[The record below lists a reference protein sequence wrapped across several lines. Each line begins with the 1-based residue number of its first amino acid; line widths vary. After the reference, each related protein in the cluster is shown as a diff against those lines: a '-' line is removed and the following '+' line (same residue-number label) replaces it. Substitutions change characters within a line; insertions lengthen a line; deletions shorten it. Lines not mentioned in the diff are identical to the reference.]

1 MARPVEFSKTQRI
14 VLLIDLHPL
23 LAFQNRNPKP
33 YLSPILV
40 AAKRLLDFAPLSNS
54 LFAFKFFFSSF
65 SPLRS
70 TSEVHRLLPNPIFN
84 SLSFNNHS
92 QTLTSLTAVFNTLS
106 TAQISDKL
114 SDARPCA
121 SHAGSTLLQLVHDY
135 AWESGSENFRGKGN
149 NDFKT
154 PRSNLVILFSPVCR
168 SIHAFS
174 EFLEMDSVSQVLIDS
189 DGILFKFRNIFAAVN
204 GALLNKDIH
213 VSWVDV
219 RCEIEGNNEELETND
234 CETEFLPV
242 RSAVTQLGW
251 GFCSTD
257 TIVLGSAL
265 IPFGLIYPMIGVSF
279 SFVNLN
285 DSCKRSGV
293 QLSLGILDVNGK
305 PLECNCCD
313 LELLNLNGLPGHACD
328 EMLSTLVFG
337 DPQTEISRPSK
348 TMINQF
354 LDGMT
359 KICIKAVQRYNEG
372 DKIESCSAD
381 TILVREFVRNS
392 KKPTEKPGN
401 DFFASKVLHMLS
413 EDSNQLEDPNSIPIW
428 QILLSFLYKEGYWA
442 LVSLS
447 NNNEDEALGM
457 LKPLTAHFAVLS
469 LINSDPVHGCSVPD
483 SKKKHE
489 IHESR
494 ADTVNFM
501 GRNSSQAET
510 STCGRREPSKIGKKK
525 RKLRNLSQDFTWSS
539 FCNAASEYS
548 EFDLA
553 AVYLSRYFD
562 KKKLKFLKC
571 WMKQITRYSPNWP
584 SIMCK
589 SKCSGETSM
598 SPNFPSEPSR
608 TQEEPVFATTSET
621 SEAFLS
627 SLSKRIQHGI
637 ECGMDLGSL
646 AERLVKSSIHS
657 LPSWNNETLELQDPL
672 AKADDSCKALCTKL
686 TKLLLR
692 DPKKMKDLN
701 ELMDPSAKTFNS
713 NPVSEKIVR
722 EYPFSIY
729 S

>member
-1 MARPVEFSKTQRI
+1 MARPVDFSRTQRI

-23 LAFQNRNPKP
+23 LAFQNRNPNP
-33 YLSPILV
+33 YLSTILV

-70 TSEVHRLLPNPIFN
+70 ASEVYRLLTNPIFN

-106 TAQISDKL
+106 TAQVSDKL

-121 SHAGSTLLQLVHDY
+121 SHAASTLLQLVHDY
-135 AWESGSENFRGKGN
+135 AWESGSENFRGKGY
-149 NDFKT
+149 NDFQT
-154 PRSNLVILFSPVCR
+154 LRSNLIILFSPVCR

-174 EFLEMDSVSQVLIDS
+174 EYLEMDSVSQVLSDS
-189 DGILFKFRNIFAAVN
+189 DGILFEFRNIFAAVN
-204 GALLNKDIH
+204 DAFFSKDIH

-219 RCEIEGNNEELETND
+219 RCEIEGNKEELKTND
-234 CETEFLPV
+234 CETQLLPV
-242 RSAVTQLGW
+242 LSALTRLGW

-285 DSCKRSGV
+285 DSCKRTGV

-305 PLECNCCD
+305 PLEYNCCD
-313 LELLNLNGLPGHACD
+313 LELLNLNGLPGHGCD
-328 EMLSTLVFG
+328 EMLSTMVFG
-337 DPQTEISRPSK
+337 DSQTEISGPSN

-354 LDGMT
+354 LGGVT

-372 DKIESCSAD
+372 DKIETCSAD
-381 TILVREFVRNS
+381 TILVREFLRKS
-392 KKPTEKPGN
+392 KKLTGKPGN
-401 DFFASKVLHMLS
+401 DFFAAKVLHVLS
-413 EDSNQLEDPNSIPIW
+413 EDSNQLEDPNSIPLW

-447 NNNEDEALGM
+447 NSNGDEALGM
-457 LKPLTAHFAVLS
+457 LKPLTVHFALLS
-469 LINSDPVHGCSVPD
+469 LINSDPVPGCSVPD
-483 SKKKHE
+483 LNKIHE
-489 IHESR
+489 IHEICE
-494 ADTVNFM
+494 A
-501 GRNSSQAET
+501 
-510 STCGRREPSKIGKKK
+510 SKIGKKK
-525 RKLRNLSQDFTWSS
+525 RKIKNLSQDFTWSS
-539 FCNAASEYS
+539 FCKAASEYS

-553 AVYLSRYFD
+553 AVYFSRYVD
-562 KKKLKFLKC
+562 NKKLKFLKC
-571 WMKQITRYSPNWP
+571 WMKQITRYSPNSL

-589 SKCSGETSM
+589 SKCSGETAM
-598 SPNFPSEPSR
+598 LPNFPSEPSR
-608 TQEEPVFATTSET
+608 IQEEPVFVTTSET
-621 SEAFLS
+621 SEAFLT

-637 ECGMDLGSL
+637 ECGMDLATL

-657 LPSWNNETLELQDPL
+657 CQSWNDEKMELQDPL
-672 AKADDSCKALCTKL
+672 AKADDSCKALCTRL

-713 NPVSEKIVR
+713 NPASEKIVR